1 MFYLKQAMLNFGPNL
16 PEKGIVYCEYHIS
29 KYFSYYEINLMKFAH
44 PFHSL
49 KIIFESS
56 TKVRMTDPF

>member
-1 MFYLKQAMLNFGPNL
+1 MLNFGPNL